1 MFDRCNFNK
10 NDTPIVSIPSW
21 NMQLSFTIISAKKV
35 VLLAN
40 WLYDLK
46 NYGNEVVFIFFFTF
60 HEDKLKF

>member
-1 MFDRCNFNK
+1 
-10 NDTPIVSIPSW
+10 
-21 NMQLSFTIISAKKV
+21 MQLSFTIISAKKV